1 MTVEAVNGIVRLS
14 GRCLAEDAEPLLG
27 LLAAG
32 VNQVDLSGCEFL
44 HGAVLQ
50 LLLAARVTVNGQPAP
65 FLDKWIMPLLLGPK
79 SPPLTGS

>member
-1 MTVEAVNGIVRLS
+1 MTIEAADGIVRLT

-32 VNQVDLSGCEFL
+32 INQVDLSGCEFL

-50 LLLAARVTVNGQPAP
+50 LLLAAQVPVTGQPAP
-65 FLDKWIMPLLLGPK
+65 FLDKWIMPLLLDPN